1 MNHVEKIGE
10 LLEREK
16 QKQGRDEFMETF
28 PGSQSQTHEQELN
41 GSASLK
47 SRVKTAGEATRLH

>member
-16 QKQGRDEFMETF
+16 QRQGRDEFTDI
-28 PGSQSQTHEQELN
+28 PKSQSQTHQQELG
-41 GSASLK
+41 GSVSLK
-47 SRVKTAGEATRLH
+47 SRVKTAGEATRAH

>member
-16 QKQGRDEFMETF
+16 QRQGRDEFIDNTF
-28 PGSQSQTHEQELN
+28 HKSQSQTQQELG
-41 GSASLK
+41 GSVSLK
-47 SRVKTAGEATRLH
+47 ARVKTAGEATRAH